1 MHSPPTRLLKEHGYI
16 HPTGQIPTGAIR
28 GQALGFGQYGK
39 GGAARDASNAVLA
52 ALRLRGA
59 PLISGYDKPLTPAV
73 ATAEEIVL
81 SKASDFVKGGS
92 LLSGGGKPPKTS
104 KGTLFNWSDDSW
116 DEGFHKA
123 DVQGSPISRAE
134 LDEVLAGYVLS
145 EESMEHFYEAH
156 RYSAES
162 GKTFIPDEWTKEDYE
177 SATRAVIKSARY
189 YYLLGD
195 QITFRG

>member
-28 GQALGFGQYGK
+28 GQALGFEQYGK
-39 GGAARDASNAVLA
+39 GGAARGASDAVLA
-52 ALRLRGA
+52 ALRLHGA

-81 SKASDFVKGGS
+81 SKARDFVKGGS
-92 LLSGGGKPPKTS
+92 LLSGGKPPKTPKAVS
-104 KGTLFNWSDDSW
+104 FDQPDDSW
-116 DEGFHKA
+116 DAGFHKA

>member
-1 MHSPPTRLLKEHGYI
+1 MHSPPTRLLKEHRSI
-16 HPTGQIPTGAIR
+16 QPTGQIPTGAIR

-39 GGAARDASNAVLA
+39 GGAARGASDAVLA

-59 PLISGYDKPLTPAV
+59 PLISGYDKRLTPAV

-81 SKASDFVKGGS
+81 SKASDLVKGGS
-92 LLSGGGKPPKTS
+92 LLSGGKPPKTPKAVS
-104 KGTLFNWSDDSW
+104 FDQPDDSW
-116 DEGFHKA
+116 DAGFHKA
-123 DVQGSPISRAE
+123 TVQGSPISRAE